1 MDIIAYVVSSL
12 TILWAFGGGQ
22 IEVFWT
28 RVFIAAPLTLGLA
41 LLLLKRRKELS
52 ALKPNPA
59 SWMMG
64 VGASFGLLL
73 SGLLLS
79 WILKSHTLE
88 IKELAQFQIPGL
100 LAWILVLNP
109 ACEIIYRKY
118 LAPSWGVKSSAFIE
132 ALNFGVGAV
141 NFYLFCIVFVW
152 GYISSKYVMRFGLVA
167 AILAR
172 SLATLLL
179 FFCLKMMG

>member
-1 MDIIAYVVSSL
+1 MDILAYVLSSL
-12 TILWAFGGGQ
+12 SILWAFAGGQ
-22 IEVFWT
+22 IDVFWT
-28 RVFIAAPLTLGLA
+28 RVFGAAIICGA
-41 LLLLKRRKELS
+41 VAIFMLKKRNELN

-64 VGASFGLLL
+64 VGSSFGLLL
-73 SGLLLS
+73 SGLLITWL
-79 WILKSHTLE
+79 LKDHSLE
-88 IKELAQFQIPGL
+88 IKELANFKIPGL

-118 LAPSWGVKSSAFIE
+118 LAPNWGVKSSAFIE

-167 AILAR
+167 AIFAR
-172 SLATLLL
+172 SVATLLL
-179 FFCLKMMG
+179 FLCLKMMG

>member
-22 IEVFWT
+22 INEFWT
-28 RVFIAAPLTLGLA
+28 RIFIAAPITLGVA
-41 LLLLKRRKELS
+41 LFLLKNRKELS

-64 VGASFGLLL
+64 IGSSFGLLL
-73 SGLLLS
+73 SGLFLS
-79 WILKSHTLE
+79 WILKSHVLE
-88 IKELAQFQIPGL
+88 IKELAQFQVPGL
-100 LAWILVLNP
+100 LTWLIILNP

-118 LAPSWGVKSSAFIE
+118 LAPNWGIKSSAFVE

-141 NFYLFCIVFVW
+141 NFYLFCVVFLW
-152 GYISSKYVMRFGLVA
+152 GYISSKYIIRFGLVA

-172 SLATLLL
+172 SIATLLL
-179 FFCLKMMG
+179 FLSLKIMG